1 MAATPQ
7 IKPVVWIG
15 SSKDDLIAFPDE
27 VMSAVGYALYEAQK
41 RNKHPSAKP
50 LHGFG
55 GASVLD
61 IVEDH
66 DGDTYRAVYTV
77 RLAGRVYVLPAFQ
90 KKSKTGIKTPKAE
103 IDLLKA
109 RLKRAEELHA
119 EWLKEQKGTGDH
131 G

>member
-1 MAATPQ
+1 
-7 IKPVVWIG
+7 
-15 SSKDDLIAFPDE
+15 
-27 VMSAVGYALYEAQK
+27 MSEVGYALYEAQK
-41 RNKHPSAKP
+41 GNKHPSAKP

-61 IVEDH
+61 IIEDH
-66 DGDTYRAVYTV
+66 DGDTYRAVFTV
-77 RLAGRVYVLPAFQ
+77 RLAGRVYVLHAFQ
-90 KKSKTGIKTPKAE
+90 KKVEDRHKYAEGE